1 MAVRKP
7 EDNIGGSVGEDFKM
21 EKTPAA
27 HDSRSLLESLS
38 CLEKIRQDACEGRK
52 SKILEQLNL
61 ASAFLDFPH
70 SGRHM
75 SLTTNAMQGELGHFL
90 VDCNLGYFTLIM

>member
-7 EDNIGGSVGEDFKM
+7 EDNIGRSVGEDFKM

-27 HDSRSLLESLS
+27 HVSRSLLESSS

-61 ASAFLDFPH
+61 ASAFLDFPPYRPAYEIDNQCNARRTWSFS
-70 SGRHM
+70 SG
-75 SLTTNAMQGELGHFL
+75 L
-90 VDCNLGYFTLIM
+90 